1 MKHLVIYAHP
11 NPQSFNHAILET
23 VVNKLEGQGNEVVVR
38 DLYALNFEPVLSG
51 QDFAAFQA
59 GNTPDDIKVEQDH
72 VKWADVITFVYPIWW
87 TGLPAILKGYIDR
100 VFAYGFA
107 YAVNE
112 QGGYEK
118 LLAGKKAVVFN
129 TIGHPEGYYEEVGMI
144 GAMKQT
150 SDTGIFDFV
159 GIETLEHKFFGAVPS
174 VDDATRKQMLIDVED
189 IMEKLFS

>member
-23 VVNKLEGQGNEVVVR
+23 VVGRLEDQGNEVVVR

-51 QDFAAFQA
+51 NDFAAFQS
-59 GNTPDDIKVEQDH
+59 GNTPNDIQTEQEH
-72 VKWADVITFVYPIWW
+72 VKWADVITLIYPIWW

-118 LLAGKKAVVFN
+118 LLAGKKAVVLN
-129 TIGHPEGYYEEVGMI
+129 TIGHPEDYYEQIGMI

-150 SDTGIFDFV
+150 TDNGIFDFV
-159 GIETLEHKFFGAVPS
+159 GIETLEHKFFGSVPS
-174 VDDATRKQMLIDVED
+174 VDDNTRKQMLVDVEH
-189 IMEKLFS
+189 IIARLFG